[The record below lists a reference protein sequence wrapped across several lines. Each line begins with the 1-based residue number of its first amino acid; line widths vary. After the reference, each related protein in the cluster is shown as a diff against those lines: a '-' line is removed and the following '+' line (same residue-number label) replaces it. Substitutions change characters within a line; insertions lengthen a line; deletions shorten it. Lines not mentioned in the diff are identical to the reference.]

1 MTTSTNAPARA
12 TWAADRDTHA
22 RWLSRLL
29 TVPAVAGLAYSASWL
44 AGLTVSPSS
53 TSVRSTGAEVVAGYA
68 GHQAAGVTQFLLTE
82 GTASLALA
90 VVAVAVGR
98 AGLRAG
104 ADRTARLTM
113 GAGLAAA
120 AIALVQ
126 CVLGL
131 YLIMSA
137 VPADHTGA
145 AAVLSETVNRLD
157 GVKMFVLA
165 TMAGAG
171 TVMARQTG
179 LLPRWL
185 RWTGVA
191 LVVAIV
197 ASGVGYALL
206 NDTFALAAWASLP
219 LLLVWVTGAG
229 VAAGRR
235 AR

>member
-1 MTTSTNAPARA
+1 MTTPTAAPARVTA
-12 TWAADRDTHA
+12 TPGRSAHT

-44 AGLTVSPSS
+44 VGLTVSPSS
-53 TSVRSTGAEVVAGYA
+53 TNVRSSGAEVVAGYA
-68 GHQAAGVTQFLLTE
+68 GHQAAGVTQFVLTE

-98 AGLRAG
+98 GGLRAG
-104 ADRTARLTM
+104 AGRTARLTM

-145 AAVLSETVNRLD
+145 AAVLSDTVNRLD

-171 TVMARQTG
+171 TAMARQTG

-206 NDTFALAAWASLP
+206 NDTFAIAAWASLP
-219 LLLVWVTGAG
+219 LLLLWVTGASI
-229 VAAGRR
+229 ALGRR

>member
-12 TWAADRDTHA
+12 TLASGRATRT

-29 TVPAVAGLAYSASWL
+29 TVPAAAGLAYSASWL
-44 AGLTVSPSS
+44 VGLTVSPSS

-90 VVAVAVGR
+90 VVAIAVGR

-104 ADRTARLTM
+104 AGLAGRLTM

-137 VPADHTGA
+137 VPADHIGTA
-145 AAVLSETVNRLD
+145 AALSETVNRLD

-165 TMAGAG
+165 TMAAAG

-185 RWTGVA
+185 RWTGAA
-191 LVVAIV
+191 LIVAII

-206 NDTFALAAWASLP
+206 NNAFALAAWLSLP
-219 LLLVWVTGAG
+219 LLLVWVTGSGIAL
-229 VAAGRR
+229 GRR